1 MNYKFDGDKVFFT
14 SDTHFYHANIINFC
28 KRPFANVETM
38 NEALIENW
46 NAVVG
51 ANDIVFHL
59 GDFCF
64 IPIGDVLPL
73 RLFRPMAINKI

>member
-51 ANDIVFHL
+51 VDDIVFHL
-59 GDFCF
+59 GDFF
-64 IPIGDVLPL
+64 VLVAQLNGLTYSIGSME
-73 RLFRPMAINKI
+73 RYI